1 MEVAADIKQDPVGLL
16 GTKASVFSVSC
27 LEEIGFIQ
35 PPGPSLSSRDRFKW
49 LLISGRSGCRGK
61 GEEIKKKWCSP
72 GTGSWF
78 PLKGYT

>member
-49 LLISGRSGCRGK
+49 SLFGLEFSVM
-61 GEEIKKKWCSP
+61 P
-72 GTGSWF
+72 GI
-78 PLKGYT
+78 PPQ